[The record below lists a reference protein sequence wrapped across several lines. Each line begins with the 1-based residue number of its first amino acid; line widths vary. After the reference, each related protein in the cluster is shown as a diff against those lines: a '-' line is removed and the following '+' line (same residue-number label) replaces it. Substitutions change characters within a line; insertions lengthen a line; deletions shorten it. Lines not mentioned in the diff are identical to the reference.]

1 MTEKE
6 KKGFKVVDRRKI
18 GRENPA
24 GEDPDEAPP
33 TVKESQPGTESS
45 GEVLPGLTG
54 LFLSLHT
61 STLGALGLAGE
72 EGEERKEPDLT
83 SARQLIDILEAL
95 NVKTSGNLEKAEE
108 DLLKESLYQLQMIY
122 VKLSEEDA
130 NN

>member
-6 KKGFKVVDRRKI
+6 QKGFKVVDRRKI
-18 GRENPA
+18 GRENSA
-24 GEDPDEAPP
+24 GEDRNEAPP

-45 GEVLPGLTG
+45 GGVLPGLTG

-61 STLGALGLAGE
+61 SALGALGLAGE
-72 EGEERKEPDLT
+72 EGEERSEPDLT

-95 NVKTSGNLEKAEE
+95 NVKTRGNLEKAEE

-122 VKLSEEDA
+122 VKLSEEDP